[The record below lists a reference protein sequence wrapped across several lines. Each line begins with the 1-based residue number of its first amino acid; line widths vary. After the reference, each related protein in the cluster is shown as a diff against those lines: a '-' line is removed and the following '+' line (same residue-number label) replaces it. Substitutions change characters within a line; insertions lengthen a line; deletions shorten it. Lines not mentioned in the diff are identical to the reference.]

1 MDGRRDS
8 SGVAVFEM
16 GEHAPGKMK
25 PLWEDAEVPHES
37 RTGKAE

>member
-16 GEHAPGKMK
+16 GEQAPGKMK